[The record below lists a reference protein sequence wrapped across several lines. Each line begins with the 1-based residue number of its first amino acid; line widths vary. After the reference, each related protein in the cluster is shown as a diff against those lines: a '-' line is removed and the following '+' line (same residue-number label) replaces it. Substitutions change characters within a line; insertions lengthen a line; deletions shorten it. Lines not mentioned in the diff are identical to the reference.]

1 MKNIV
6 LGTAN
11 LNVKYGIFQYKHK
24 REYFNKK
31 IVNELLK
38 IKIKLIDT
46 SPYYRL
52 ENDKNNF
59 EHFDVITKIK
69 LPKKNIKFF
78 LDNLENFIKVELK
91 KNQKKSFYAILLHNP
106 DDLYT
111 KVGKMF
117 LKKLYFLKKKKYFEK
132 IGVTIYDSSELKKIF
147 KIFNPE
153 IVQFP
158 INVLDQRMINNGSLD
173 LLKKKK
179 IITQARSIFLQGV
192 LLKKQNFLS
201 NKLNK
206 VFSNKL
212 DKFKKWCNDKKIS
225 RLEACV
231 NFIKQNKKI
240 DLVTIGFEN
249 LKQVKQI
256 VAASKKKIRLN
267 YKELSIEDN
276 NIIDPRKW

>member
-11 LNVKYGIFQYKHK
+11 LNLKYGVFQYKHK
-24 REYFNKK
+24 KKYFNKK
-31 IVNELLK
+31 IVSELLK
-38 IKIKLIDT
+38 NKIKLIDT

-52 ENDKNNF
+52 EKDKNNF
-59 EHFDVITKIK
+59 ERFDVITKIK

-78 LDNLENFIKVELK
+78 LDNLEHFIKIELK
-91 KNQKKSFYAILLHNP
+91 KNQKKIFYAILLHNP
-106 DDLYT
+106 KDLYT
-111 KVGKMF
+111 KMGKMF
-117 LKKLYFLKKKKYFEK
+117 LKKLFFLKKKKYFEK
-132 IGVTIYDSSELKKIF
+132 IGVSIYDSSELKKIL

-179 IITQARSIFLQGV
+179 IITQARSIFLQGI
-192 LLKKQNFLS
+192 LLKKQKFLS

-212 DKFKKWCNDKKIS
+212 DKFNKWCNDKKIS

-231 NFIKQNKKI
+231 NFIEQNKKI

-256 VAASKKKIRLN
+256 LAAFKKKIKLN
-267 YKELSIEDN
+267 YKELSIEDI